1 MREERLKWEFTFLW
15 TSCRTILRKKRGK
28 KFMRKHYSLFNP
40 IRLWTT
46 MLMRRHMIVNGHQ
59 DNLLDKL
66 IEEKMEKIIADNEA
80 NITDGQ
86 EYDVKELD
94 DLIIWEKGQSIDP
107 ELEKVVKKMKS
118 KISEFNLPNYEK
130 VFKTMSVKD
139 KMGYLTE
146 NNRYF

>member
-1 MREERLKWEFTFLW
+1 
-15 TSCRTILRKKRGK
+15 
-28 KFMRKHYSLFNP
+28 
-40 IRLWTT
+40 
-46 MLMRRHMIVNGHQ
+46 MIVNGHQ